1 MATVP
6 WPFLGG
12 LSSTLGGLTSF
23 GLAGLLTSLTITLR
37 GPPLPSELFVSS
49 LVTSLIVTLGG
60 LISLMTDLRGF
71 TSIVTR
77 LGSSTSMATIALNW
91 KKSLRVLQV
100 LQMSQVTLYI
110 HSLIPQQHFCSY
122 PDVSKYSKLET
133 NCLISP
139 LAPFRSLPSSAASSF
154 RLPSSQS
161 SVCKSRSLL
170 KSCLRSETGHRL
182 VGFELWPQE
191 LQEHRLWNCCSVC
204 WRGLPPG
211 SRSSR
216 GRIARTEL
224 GGPKPPQR

>member
-71 TSIVTR
+71 TSMVTR

-91 KKSLRVLQV
+91 KKPFESCRV
-100 LQMSQVTLYI
+100 QMSQVTLYI
-110 HSLIPQQHFCSY
+110 HSLIPQQHFSSS
-122 PDVSKYSKLET
+122 PDVSKFSKLE
-133 NCLISP
+133 
-139 LAPFRSLPSSAASSF
+139 
-154 RLPSSQS
+154 
-161 SVCKSRSLL
+161 
-170 KSCLRSETGHRL
+170 
-182 VGFELWPQE
+182 
-191 LQEHRLWNCCSVC
+191 
-204 WRGLPPG
+204 
-211 SRSSR
+211 
-216 GRIARTEL
+216 
-224 GGPKPPQR
+224 

>member
-49 LVTSLIVTLGG
+49 FVTSLIVTLGG

-91 KKSLRVLQV
+91 KKSLQVLQV

-110 HSLIPQQHFCSY
+110 HSLIPQQHFSSY
-122 PDVSKYSKLET
+122 PDVSKFSKLE
-133 NCLISP
+133 
-139 LAPFRSLPSSAASSF
+139 R
-154 RLPSSQS
+154 
-161 SVCKSRSLL
+161 V
-170 KSCLRSETGHRL
+170 H
-182 VGFELWPQE
+182 
-191 LQEHRLWNCCSVC
+191 
-204 WRGLPPG
+204 
-211 SRSSR
+211 
-216 GRIARTEL
+216 
-224 GGPKPPQR
+224 

>member
-1 MATVP
+1 MLTSKGGMATVP

-37 GPPLPSELFVSS
+37 GPPLPSELVAGVLFVSS

-91 KKSLRVLQV
+91 KNSLRI

-110 HSLIPQQHFCSY
+110 HSLIPQQHFSSY
-122 PDVSKYSKLET
+122 PDVSKFSKLE
-133 NCLISP
+133 
-139 LAPFRSLPSSAASSF
+139 
-154 RLPSSQS
+154 
-161 SVCKSRSLL
+161 
-170 KSCLRSETGHRL
+170 
-182 VGFELWPQE
+182 
-191 LQEHRLWNCCSVC
+191 
-204 WRGLPPG
+204 
-211 SRSSR
+211 
-216 GRIARTEL
+216 
-224 GGPKPPQR
+224 

>member
-49 LVTSLIVTLGG
+49 FVTSLIVTLGG

-91 KKSLRVLQV
+91 KKPSESCRV
-100 LQMSQVTLYI
+100 QMSQVTLYI
-110 HSLIPQQHFCSY
+110 HSLIPQQHFSSC
-122 PDVSKYSKLET
+122 PDVSKYSKLE
-133 NCLISP
+133 
-139 LAPFRSLPSSAASSF
+139 
-154 RLPSSQS
+154 
-161 SVCKSRSLL
+161 
-170 KSCLRSETGHRL
+170 
-182 VGFELWPQE
+182 
-191 LQEHRLWNCCSVC
+191 
-204 WRGLPPG
+204 
-211 SRSSR
+211 
-216 GRIARTEL
+216 
-224 GGPKPPQR
+224 

>member
-49 LVTSLIVTLGG
+49 FVTSLIVTLGG

-91 KKSLRVLQV
+91 KNSLRV

-110 HSLIPQQHFCSY
+110 HSLIPQQHFSSY
-122 PDVSKYSKLET
+122 PDVSKFSKLE
-133 NCLISP
+133 
-139 LAPFRSLPSSAASSF
+139 
-154 RLPSSQS
+154 
-161 SVCKSRSLL
+161 
-170 KSCLRSETGHRL
+170 
-182 VGFELWPQE
+182 
-191 LQEHRLWNCCSVC
+191 
-204 WRGLPPG
+204 
-211 SRSSR
+211 
-216 GRIARTEL
+216 
-224 GGPKPPQR
+224 

>member
-37 GPPLPSELFVSS
+37 GPPLPSELVLFVSS

-91 KKSLRVLQV
+91 KKPSESCRV
-100 LQMSQVTLYI
+100 QMSQVTLYI
-110 HSLIPQQHFCSY
+110 HSLVPQQHFSLY
-122 PDVSKYSKLET
+122 PDVSKFSKLE
-133 NCLISP
+133 
-139 LAPFRSLPSSAASSF
+139 
-154 RLPSSQS
+154 
-161 SVCKSRSLL
+161 
-170 KSCLRSETGHRL
+170 
-182 VGFELWPQE
+182 
-191 LQEHRLWNCCSVC
+191 
-204 WRGLPPG
+204 
-211 SRSSR
+211 
-216 GRIARTEL
+216 
-224 GGPKPPQR
+224 